1 MAVHKGIEPL
11 PSDRQSDILN
21 HYTNEPLVRV
31 IGFEP
36 MTSPFQAEPSTKLS
50 LHPDNWKYQREL
62 NLYCKDEN
70 LVSLPLDD
78 GAIFCS

>member
-1 MAVHKGIEPL
+1 MAIHRGIEPL
-11 PSDRQSDILN
+11 SSDRQSDILN
-21 HYTNEPLVRV
+21 HCTNEPLVRV

-50 LHPDNWKYQREL
+50 LHPDNWRHQREL
-62 NLYCKDEN
+62 NPYCKNEN

-78 GAIFCS
+78 GVIFCL